1 LVPVGLSTADHTDP
15 DRYAPSLWRL
25 ATILQAHAEIPVET
39 PLRKAAELRS
49 RLSRTVLAATSVLV
63 LASCA
68 GILPAEAPTH
78 PASAPAT
85 GGNAASALQALPVK
99 GRAPQTGYSRDQFGQ
114 AWTDDVTVGGGHNGC
129 GTRDDILRRALTGI
143 MVKPGTNGCV
153 VLSGQLND
161 PYTGRLIQFARGPRS
176 SAVQIEH
183 VVALGDSWQ
192 KGAQQLTVDERTNL
206 ANDPLE
212 LLAVDGP
219 TNQAKGDA
227 DASSWLPPA
236 KGYRCAY
243 IARQIAVKTK
253 YRLWVT
259 SAEKDA
265 MAAVL
270 SACPDETLPVDDGA
284 EVEVPAPLR

>member
-1 LVPVGLSTADHTDP
+1 M
-15 DRYAPSLWRL
+15 
-25 ATILQAHAEIPVET
+25 
-39 PLRKAAELRS
+39 AA
-49 RLSRTVLAATSVLV
+49 
-63 LASCA
+63 
-68 GILPAEAPTH
+68 GQ
-78 PASAPAT
+78 
-85 GGNAASALQALPVK
+85 GN
-99 GRAPQTGYSRDQFGQ
+99 
-114 AWTDDVTVGGGHNGC
+114 
-129 GTRDDILRRALTGI
+129 DILRRALSDI
-143 MVKPGTNGCV
+143 AVKPGTAGCV

-161 PYTGRLIQFARGPRS
+161 PYTGRVIQFRRGPRS
-176 SAVQIEH
+176 SDVQIEH

-192 KGAQQLTVDERTNL
+192 KGAQQLTVEERTNL

-227 DASSWLPPA
+227 DAASWLPPNN
-236 KGYRCAY
+236 GYRCAY
-243 IARQIAVKTK
+243 VARQIAVKTK

-270 SACPDETLPVDDGA
+270 DVCPQEPLPVDDGP

>member
-1 LVPVGLSTADHTDP
+1 M
-15 DRYAPSLWRL
+15 
-25 ATILQAHAEIPVET
+25 
-39 PLRKAAELRS
+39 
-49 RLSRTVLAATSVLV
+49 
-63 LASCA
+63 
-68 GILPAEAPTH
+68 H
-78 PASAPAT
+78 PASNLAT

-129 GTRDDILRRALTGI
+129 GTRDDILRRALTDI
-143 MVKPGTNGCV
+143 AVKPGTNGCV

-161 PYTGRLIQFARGPRS
+161 PYTGRLIQFVRGPRS

-192 KGAQQLTVDERTNL
+192 KGAQQLTGEERTNL
-206 ANDPLE
+206 ANDPLD

-227 DASSWLPPA
+227 DAASWLPPN

-243 IARQIAVKTK
+243 VARQIAVKTK

-259 SAEKDA
+259 PAEKDA

-270 SACPDETLPVDDGA
+270 SACPDEPLPVDDGA